1 MDLEDGEEVV
11 EEGVAGKIIHQHY
24 TDLCP
29 LSYVDF
35 GLYPLFA
42 LDIFFGRKETDMSC
56 IMPRQSPERISHYRQ
71 KASDARSCAE
81 QMQEGKDR
89 DTMLDV
95 ASTWERLADLEETAL
110 PLA

>member
-1 MDLEDGEEVV
+1 
-11 EEGVAGKIIHQHY
+11 
-24 TDLCP
+24 
-29 LSYVDF
+29 
-35 GLYPLFA
+35 
-42 LDIFFGRKETDMSC
+42 MSC

-81 QMQEGKDR
+81 QMQEGKDL

-110 PLA
+110 PLAQIRARELLPAITLVYSSSGMP